1 MAELIVEIH
10 VPLAGDRGAAP
21 TGRVCPIAWVD
32 EVEEH
37 LYGEEEQGSLEVY
50 DDGEE
55 ADGDYVFSITGGSER
70 DLLAAAARVARL
82 PGVPRGAYAVVTDDE
97 VEELGVG
104 RREELGQPQTA

>member
-10 VPLAGDRGAAP
+10 VPLAGAGGEPPRGNDGP
-21 TGRVCPIAWVD
+21 MPWVD

-37 LYGEEEQGSLEVY
+37 LYGEEDQGALEVY

-55 ADGDYVFSITGGSER
+55 ADGDYVFCITGDSER
-70 DLLAAAARVARL
+70 DLLAAANRVAQL
-82 PGVPRGAYAVVTDDE
+82 PGVPRGAYAIVTDDE

-104 RREELGQPQTA
+104 RREELGQPQAV